1 MMLWLAPALLCFI
14 SSRMFGSQSQER
26 MFCAIF
32 SSISQGSCHLK
43 HVPMLRWFCS
53 RGYVLV
59 FAAAEGE
66 TALEPKHEHLRNG
79 YFTGALLEQLAAIG
93 HCKPLSKVV
102 EAVLD
107 RVHQL
112 SLGLQKPAVYRT
124 AKEDLTVFEL
134 LGYRPLPSAGTQASL
149 RDVVLPLCDVF
160 ARQVCFVRGQRKV
173 KCGFVVWFSRFRSTL
188 LLLGTCSALGSIFTN
203 AQF

>member
-1 MMLWLAPALLCFI
+1 
-14 SSRMFGSQSQER
+14 
-26 MFCAIF
+26 
-32 SSISQGSCHLK
+32 
-43 HVPMLRWFCS
+43 MLRWFCS

-93 HCKPLSKVV
+93 HCRPLSQVV
-102 EAVLD
+102 EAVLA
-107 RVHQL
+107 RVHEV
-112 SLGLQKPAVYRT
+112 SLGRQRPAVYRT
-124 AKEDLTVFEL
+124 AKEDVTLVEL

-160 ARQVCFVRGQRKV
+160 ARQVCFMRGRCKV
-173 KCGFVVWFSRFRSTL
+173 KCSLLSCMFFPVSAPLCCLGHAPVWVTHLVTRSTDL
-188 LLLGTCSALGSIFTN
+188 LCP
-203 AQF
+203 